1 LKTGT
6 TLERDMRAMSEAI
19 EGARDFQGMMEK
31 IEAGAAQQANALRL
45 QQAMQGGTPDERR
58 YTVVP
63 DRQPGENR
71 AAHRARLKAERRA
84 RKVAA

>member
-1 LKTGT
+1 
-6 TLERDMRAMSEAI
+6 MRAMSDAI
-19 EGARDFQGMMEK
+19 EGARDFRGMMDK

-58 YTVVP
+58 YSVTL

-71 AAHRARLKAERRA
+71 AAHRARLKRERREANA
-84 RKVAA
+84 RKVPA

>member
-1 LKTGT
+1 
-6 TLERDMRAMSEAI
+6 MRTMSEAI
-19 EGARDFQGMMEK
+19 EGARDFRGMMDK

-45 QQAMQGGTPDERR
+45 HQAATQAATPDERR
-58 YTVVP
+58 YTAMP

-84 RKVAA
+84 RKVPA